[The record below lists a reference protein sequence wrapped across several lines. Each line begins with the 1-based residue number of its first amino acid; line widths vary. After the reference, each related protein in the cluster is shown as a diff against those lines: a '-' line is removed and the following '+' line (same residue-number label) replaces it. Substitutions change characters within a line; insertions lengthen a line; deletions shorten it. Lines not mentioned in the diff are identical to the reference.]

1 VPEGTKGPIV
11 YEFTRRRVIL
21 PNAGLPQKT
30 VWLLI
35 RRTLGDDPQ
44 YSFFINNGSMD
55 FWPALRLFFGFLN
68 PSKF

>member
-1 VPEGTKGPIV
+1 
-11 YEFTRRRVIL
+11 L